1 MKNNQES
8 KSFWKGKGFYLAL
21 TLVIAGAATASFL
34 AINSMMDK
42 LGADPAPQIQGEED
56 IPWQE
61 EQHTPVEEKQE
72 DVPVAPTS
80 PSSSSKPQSTASSAP
95 SSSPASSAPAAPASS
110 QPVQTPSF
118 ASPRAGA
125 ALQAFSGDE
134 LVFNDTMKDWR
145 THNGMDLAGAAGDA
159 VTAPTGAV
167 VARAYEDPQWGG
179 VVELNAGK
187 LTVRVCGLA
196 DIAVKEGD
204 TPWPAGATPLKPQW
218 AAARR
223 ERHGNACASGVPG
236 GRRLCGPGGIFRPGR
251 IRLRT
256 NGGARTG
263 RPVVRAPLPCARALE
278 AHARDTANA
287 SRFMIFYGS
296 PFHAD
301 GPAAE

>member
-80 PSSSSKPQSTASSAP
+80 PSSSSKPP
-95 SSSPASSAPAAPASS
+95 SS

-204 TPWPAGATPLKPQW
+204 TVAVGDALGTVGELPAESAMETHVHLEFLEDGAYVDP
-218 AAARR
+218 AEYFA
-223 ERHGNACASGVPG
+223 
-236 GRRLCGPGGIFRPGR
+236 
-251 IRLRT
+251 
-256 NGGARTG
+256 
-263 RPVVRAPLPCARALE
+263 PVE
-278 AHARDTANA
+278 
-287 SRFMIFYGS
+287 
-296 PFHAD
+296 
-301 GPAAE
+301 

>member
-145 THNGMDLAGAAGDA
+145 THNGMDLAGAA
-159 VTAPTGAV
+159 
-167 VARAYEDPQWGG
+167 
-179 VVELNAGK
+179 
-187 LTVRVCGLA
+187 
-196 DIAVKEGD
+196 
-204 TPWPAGATPLKPQW
+204 ATP
-218 AAARR
+218 
-223 ERHGNACASGVPG
+223 
-236 GRRLCGPGGIFRPGR
+236 
-251 IRLRT
+251 
-256 NGGARTG
+256 
-263 RPVVRAPLPCARALE
+263 
-278 AHARDTANA
+278 
-287 SRFMIFYGS
+287 
-296 PFHAD
+296 
-301 GPAAE
+301 

>member
-80 PSSSSKPQSTASSAP
+80 PSSSSKPQSTVSSAP

-159 VTAPTGAV
+159 VTAPTGAGGG
-167 VARAYEDPQWGG
+167 RAY
-179 VVELNAGK
+179 
-187 LTVRVCGLA
+187 
-196 DIAVKEGD
+196 
-204 TPWPAGATPLKPQW
+204 
-218 AAARR
+218 
-223 ERHGNACASGVPG
+223 
-236 GRRLCGPGGIFRPGR
+236 
-251 IRLRT
+251 
-256 NGGARTG
+256 
-263 RPVVRAPLPCARALE
+263 
-278 AHARDTANA
+278 
-287 SRFMIFYGS
+287 
-296 PFHAD
+296 
-301 GPAAE
+301 

>member
-80 PSSSSKPQSTASSAP
+80 PSSSSKPQSTVSSAP

-204 TPWPAGATPLKPQW
+204 TVAVGDALGTVGELPAESAMETHVHLEFLEDGAYVDP
-218 AAARR
+218 A
-223 ERHGNACASGVPG
+223 EY
-236 GRRLCGPGGIFRPGR
+236 FRPGR

-263 RPVVRAPLPCARALE
+263 RPVVRAPRFAARGFWKPACAGYLE
-278 AHARDTANA
+278 REAVL
-287 SRFMIFYGS
+287 
-296 PFHAD
+296 
-301 GPAAE
+301 

>member
-145 THNGMDLAGAAGDA
+145 THNGLDIQAAEGDAVKTAASGMVVSIKSDELMGTTVVIEHAGGYTTQYSCLQAEPPVTEGQQVAAGDII
-159 VTAPTGAV
+159 
-167 VARAYEDPQWGG
+167 
-179 VVELNAGK
+179 
-187 LTVRVCGLA
+187 GL
-196 DIAVKEGD
+196 VGS
-204 TPWPAGATPLKPQW
+204 T
-218 AAARR
+218 AAA
-223 ERHGNACASGVPG
+223 ESSMGPHLHFSVAKDGVIIDPSEYIG
-236 GRRLCGPGGIFRPGR
+236 
-251 IRLRT
+251 
-256 NGGARTG
+256 
-263 RPVVRAPLPCARALE
+263 
-278 AHARDTANA
+278 
-287 SRFMIFYGS
+287 
-296 PFHAD
+296 
-301 GPAAE
+301 

>member
-80 PSSSSKPQSTASSAP
+80 PSSSSKPQSTVSSAP

-167 VARAYEDPQWGG
+167 VARAYEDPQW
-179 VVELNAGK
+179 
-187 LTVRVCGLA
+187 
-196 DIAVKEGD
+196 
-204 TPWPAGATPLKPQW
+204 PWATHW
-218 AAARR
+218 ARW
-223 ERHGNACASGVPG
+223 ASCP
-236 GRRLCGPGGIFRPGR
+236 P
-251 IRLRT
+251 
-256 NGGARTG
+256 
-263 RPVVRAPLPCARALE
+263 RAPWKRMCIWSSWRTALMWTRRNISPRWNKAAHERRRADGKTRCPRAAFCCARPLE
-278 AHARDTANA
+278 ARM
-287 SRFMIFYGS
+287 RGI
-296 PFHAD
+296 P
-301 GPAAE
+301 

>member
-110 QPVQTPSF
+110 QPAQTPSF

-125 ALQAFSGDE
+125 TLQAFSGDE

-145 THNGMDLAGAAGDA
+145 THNGLDIQAAEGDAVKTAASGMVVSIKSDELMGTTVVIEHAGGYTTQYSCLQAEPPVTEGQQVAAGDII
-159 VTAPTGAV
+159 
-167 VARAYEDPQWGG
+167 
-179 VVELNAGK
+179 
-187 LTVRVCGLA
+187 GL
-196 DIAVKEGD
+196 VGS
-204 TPWPAGATPLKPQW
+204 T
-218 AAARR
+218 AAA
-223 ERHGNACASGVPG
+223 ESSMGPHLHFSVAKDGVIIDPSEYIG
-236 GRRLCGPGGIFRPGR
+236 
-251 IRLRT
+251 
-256 NGGARTG
+256 
-263 RPVVRAPLPCARALE
+263 
-278 AHARDTANA
+278 
-287 SRFMIFYGS
+287 
-296 PFHAD
+296 
-301 GPAAE
+301 

>member
-80 PSSSSKPQSTASSAP
+80 PSSSSKPQNTVSSAP
-95 SSSPASSAPAAPASS
+95 SSPAAS
-110 QPVQTPSF
+110 
-118 ASPRAGA
+118 
-125 ALQAFSGDE
+125 LQAFSGDE

-204 TPWPAGATPLKPQW
+204 TVAVGDALGTVGELPAESAMETHVHLEFLEDGAYVDP
-218 AAARR
+218 AEYFA
-223 ERHGNACASGVPG
+223 
-236 GRRLCGPGGIFRPGR
+236 
-251 IRLRT
+251 
-256 NGGARTG
+256 
-263 RPVVRAPLPCARALE
+263 PVE
-278 AHARDTANA
+278 
-287 SRFMIFYGS
+287 
-296 PFHAD
+296 
-301 GPAAE
+301 

>member
-42 LGADPAPQIQGEED
+42 LGAAPAPQIQGEED

-80 PSSSSKPQSTASSAP
+80 PSSSSKPQNTVSSAP

-110 QPVQTPSF
+110 QPAQTPSF

-125 ALQAFSGDE
+125 TLQAFSGDE

-159 VTAPTGAV
+159 VTAPTCAV
-167 VARAYEDPQWGG
+167 VARA
-179 VVELNAGK
+179 
-187 LTVRVCGLA
+187 
-196 DIAVKEGD
+196 
-204 TPWPAGATPLKPQW
+204 
-218 AAARR
+218 
-223 ERHGNACASGVPG
+223 
-236 GRRLCGPGGIFRPGR
+236 
-251 IRLRT
+251 
-256 NGGARTG
+256 
-263 RPVVRAPLPCARALE
+263 
-278 AHARDTANA
+278 
-287 SRFMIFYGS
+287 
-296 PFHAD
+296 
-301 GPAAE
+301 

>member
-8 KSFWKGKGFYLAL
+8 NSFWKGKGFYLAL

-204 TPWPAGATPLKPQW
+204 AVAVGDALGTVGELPAESAMETHVHLEFLEDGAYVDP
-218 AAARR
+218 AEYFA
-223 ERHGNACASGVPG
+223 
-236 GRRLCGPGGIFRPGR
+236 
-251 IRLRT
+251 
-256 NGGARTG
+256 
-263 RPVVRAPLPCARALE
+263 PVE
-278 AHARDTANA
+278 
-287 SRFMIFYGS
+287 
-296 PFHAD
+296 
-301 GPAAE
+301 

>member
-145 THNGMDLAGAAGDA
+145 THNGLS
-159 VTAPTGAV
+159 
-167 VARAYEDPQWGG
+167 
-179 VVELNAGK
+179 L
-187 LTVRVCGLA
+187 
-196 DIAVKEGD
+196 I
-204 TPWPAGATPLKPQW
+204 
-218 AAARR
+218 
-223 ERHGNACASGVPG
+223 H
-236 GRRLCGPGGIFRPGR
+236 I
-251 IRLRT
+251 
-256 NGGARTG
+256 
-263 RPVVRAPLPCARALE
+263 
-278 AHARDTANA
+278 
-287 SRFMIFYGS
+287 
-296 PFHAD
+296 
-301 GPAAE
+301 

>member
-80 PSSSSKPQSTASSAP
+80 PSSSSKPQSTVSSAP

-187 LTVRVCGLA
+187 LTGRVCGLA
-196 DIAVKEGD
+196 DIWSSWRTALMWTRRNISPRWNKAVHERRRADGE
-204 TPWPAGATPLKPQW
+204 TRCPR
-218 AAARR
+218 AAF
-223 ERHGNACASGVPG
+223 C
-236 GRRLCGPGGIFRPGR
+236 
-251 IRLRT
+251 
-256 NGGARTG
+256 
-263 RPVVRAPLPCARALE
+263 CARPLE
-278 AHARDTANA
+278 ARM
-287 SRFMIFYGS
+287 RGI
-296 PFHAD
+296 P
-301 GPAAE
+301 